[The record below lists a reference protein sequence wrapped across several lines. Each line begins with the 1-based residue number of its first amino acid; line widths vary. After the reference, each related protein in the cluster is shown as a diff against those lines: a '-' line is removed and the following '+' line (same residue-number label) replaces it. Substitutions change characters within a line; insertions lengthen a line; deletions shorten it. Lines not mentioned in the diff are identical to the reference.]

1 MDTFKLIQTKEIE
14 EREALKQMQ
23 TFLKREEQTQLK
35 EAATAAEPGAT
46 RVEDNVV
53 SQIKTV
59 KDALVVSQGR

>member
-1 MDTFKLIQTKEIE
+1 MDTFKIVQSKDIE

-23 TFLKREEQTQLK
+23 TFLKREEQSQLK
-35 EAATAAEPGAT
+35 EVVVTEPGVT

-59 KDALVVSQGR
+59 KDALVTSQGR